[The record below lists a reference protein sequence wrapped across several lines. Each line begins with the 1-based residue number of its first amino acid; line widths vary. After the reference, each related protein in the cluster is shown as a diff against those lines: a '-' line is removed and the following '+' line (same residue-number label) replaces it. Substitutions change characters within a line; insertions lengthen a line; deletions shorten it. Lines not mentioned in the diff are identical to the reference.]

1 MMNRWLKGVAIAA
14 VTGNIYSGLWYPIV
28 VAAMSF
34 VIGLIF
40 LPETKDRDITQM

>member
-1 MMNRWLKGVAIAA
+1 
-14 VTGNIYSGLWYPIV
+14 

-40 LPETKDRDITQM
+40 LPETKDVDITKM